1 MAENE
6 VKNKNG
12 NLWAIAWALI
22 IVGAV
27 FAATQAMKPKG
38 PEITWRRVLMDGH
51 RTGVQSVTAENMD
64 TALGSFTDEGY
75 RTPSG
80 VMYSDTSNMAEVASA
95 LIEVQPKL
103 APPKMVSGHSARMMM
118 NDRDNPDLPLGD
130 LVADVLR
137 AFGTKH
143 FKKPMDFAIT
153 NFGGIRIPMPEGAV
167 TIEDISSMFPFKNYV
182 CYVTMKGESLTKLL
196 EQLAGTKAFQATS
209 GAYVRVKNHQLDTAL
224 VGGKPIDPKKIYNV
238 TTIDFLLDGGD
249 QLRIGALAE
258 KVVLTHVLVRD
269 VMLQYVKSMEK
280 AGKVIDSASDG
291 RVIMREE

>member
-1 MAENE
+1 
-6 VKNKNG
+6 
-12 NLWAIAWALI
+12 
-22 IVGAV
+22 
-27 FAATQAMKPKG
+27 
-38 PEITWRRVLMDGH
+38 
-51 RTGVQSVTAENMD
+51 
-64 TALGSFTDEGY
+64 
-75 RTPSG
+75 
-80 VMYSDTSNMAEVASA
+80 
-95 LIEVQPKL
+95 
-103 APPKMVSGHSARMMM
+103 
-118 NDRDNPDLPLGD
+118 
-130 LVADVLR
+130 
-137 AFGTKH
+137 
-143 FKKPMDFAIT
+143 MDFAIT

>member
-80 VMYSDTSNMAEVASA
+80 VVYADTTNMTEVASA
-95 LIEVQPKL
+95 
-103 APPKMVSGHSARMMM
+103 
-118 NDRDNPDLPLGD
+118 DNPDLPLGD

-258 KVVLTHVLVRD
+258 RVVLTHVLVRD